1 MSNIF
6 GYTFDEIKAAQQ
18 GQRLGRAIDATKPP
32 QGAEKHLES
41 DLKLLA
47 QYGEAGLR
55 DMGYMGVIDRLERGG
70 HLSSNH

>member
-32 QGAEKHLES
+32 QCAIAGRVNSEYHQTPCY
-41 DLKLLA
+41 KLNKPQVL
-47 QYGEAGLR
+47 GTCL
-55 DMGYMGVIDRLERGG
+55 V
-70 HLSSNH
+70 